1 MLGKFI
7 FFVNFY
13 LIDAGAF
20 SVPWG
25 LVV

>member
-1 MLGKFI
+1 MFGKFI
-7 FFVNFY
+7 LFVNFY
-13 LIDAGAF
+13 FIAAGAF